1 MLCTLKRRLS
11 YLVLMTVLSQLL
23 PRQALA
29 QSYLP
34 VQVQPGD
41 TLAKLAGRYCTSW
54 QAIYDINRQT
64 IGPNPNAVEVGMV
77 LTVPA
82 TCNSGGGPPNNQPNA
97 VYDRGASTHA
107 SGPYNAPYYTVAWGD
122 TIYSITNRFGISE
135 GALRQANY
143 LSGALQPG
151 QVLTIPFAGTR
162 PVQPSRPQ
170 PVVTNAE
177 RVYFTSGKIGATLVG
192 TLLNGAAKRYVLEA
206 RTGQVMEMNLR
217 SHGEALTVSVMAADG
232 RALPISGVNDRI
244 ENNLSVALPSTGD
257 YIVTVTPVRLPE
269 GAQLTFDIIF
279 VIQ

>member
-1 MLCTLKRRLS
+1 MLRTLKRLLPC
-11 YLVLMTVLSQLL
+11 LVLMTVVSLLL

-29 QSYLP
+29 QSYLS

-41 TLAKLAGRYCTSW
+41 TLAKIAGRYCTSW

-64 IGPNPNAVEVGMV
+64 IGPNPSALEVGMV

-82 TCNSGGGPPNNQPNA
+82 TCNSGGGSNNRPNM

-135 GALRQANY
+135 GVLRQANH
-143 LSGALQPG
+143 LSGSLQSG
-151 QVLTIPFAGTR
+151 QVLTIPFAGST
-162 PVQPSRPQ
+162 PSQPSRPQ
-170 PVVTNAE
+170 PSVTNAE

-192 TLLNGAAKRYVLEA
+192 TIVNGAAKRYVLEA
-206 RTGQVMEMNLR
+206 RAGQVLEMNLR
-217 SHGEALTVSVMAADG
+217 SHGEALTVAVTTADG
-232 RALPISGVNDRI
+232 RALPISGVNNSV
-244 ENNLSVALPSTGD
+244 ENNLSVALSSNGD
-257 YIVTVTPVRLPE
+257 YIVTVAPVRLPE
-269 GAQLTFDIIF
+269 GVQLTFDVIF